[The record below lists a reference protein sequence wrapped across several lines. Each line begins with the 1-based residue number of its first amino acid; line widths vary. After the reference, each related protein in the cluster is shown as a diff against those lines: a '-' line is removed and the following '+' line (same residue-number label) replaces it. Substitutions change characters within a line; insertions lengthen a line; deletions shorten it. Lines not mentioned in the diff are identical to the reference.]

1 MKSELTQ
8 IREGNR
14 KIHNWRIVACVLGL
28 CALYALM
35 GKLDADARLAEVER
49 LAVLRHAAPIARPH
63 TVRPELVE
71 GFAPVTGGVL

>member
-35 GKLDADARLAEVER
+35 GKLDADARLDELER
-49 LAVLRHAAPIARPH
+49 IAALRHAAPMSRPH
-63 TVRPELVE
+63 MPVLVE
-71 GFAPVTGGVL
+71 GLQVISGGVL

>member
-35 GKLDADARLAEVER
+35 GKLDADARLDELER
-49 LAVLRHAAPIARPH
+49 IAALRHAAPMSRPH
-63 TVRPELVE
+63 MPVLVE
-71 GFAPVTGGVL
+71 GLKVISGGVL